1 MGQPPTSGKTSH
13 FKVAGP
19 ILGVAAALLVLVVIG
34 AVVLV
39 RRHRRRGR
47 RKSVESSIASVEA
60 GPGGRISP
68 FNSNPAETTY
78 HEPAT
83 LVERQQ
89 LLSGPSE
96 VEPAPDLHGLSSTL
110 PPVVPRP
117 RPVEPVPARLSSK
130 QLTRLRMEA
139 LSSQRSNGQS
149 SSSSESPSQSTLPS
163 TVVTSRSGATSTSDT
178 RRLQSEVE
186 SLRREMQEL
195 RTERFEAP
203 PSYSEGGV

>member
-1 MGQPPTSGKTSH
+1 VGQPPTSGKTSH
-13 FKVAGP
+13 SKVAGP
-19 ILGVAAALLVLVVIG
+19 IIGVVAALLVLVVI

-39 RRHRRRGR
+39 RRRRRRDR
-47 RKSVESSIASVEA
+47 RKSVGSSIASLEA

-68 FNSNPAETTY
+68 FNPNPVETTY

-96 VEPAPDLHGLSSTL
+96 VEPAPDLHVLSSTL
-110 PPVVPRP
+110 PPVVPRS
-117 RPVEPVPARLSSK
+117 RPVEPVPAGLSSK
-130 QLTRLRMEA
+130 QLARLRMEA
-139 LSSQRSNGQS
+139 LSSQRSNGQA
-149 SSSSESPSQSTLPS
+149 SSSSESPSQSTSPS
-163 TVVTSRSGATSTSDT
+163 TVVTGRSGATSTSDT

-186 SLRREMQEL
+186 SLRREMREL